1 MPCSHGPSCR
11 EAELVASTGWRRRR
25 TALSRLYLDK
35 VYRGSICL
43 RLVLPS
49 SFYTP
54 LGDEGRPK
62 FAQCLVPRPPHDAH
76 RSRVGRRAPTPTI
89 TTDRRLARPCG
100 EQKFGSL
107 RACRMLCDVW
117 TLARN
122 ARKLAF
128 HPWARGRTAV
138 VGSLCDAPIGSSTS
152 SPATSQHG
160 SSLDGSLLSMLLA
173 FCTASP
179 GSLRRPAGPA
189 RTASGAMALLS
200 TYLFD
205 ACRLSNLVAGG
216 RPAWRA
222 ARWQPAQ
229 YALDSDFCLAALTAA
244 ASGAGAS
251 RLASPVLSTPATRV
265 SARRPRRPRRA
276 RMARRSSGAFPAG
289 CAGQSASLRAP
300 PPLRGAA
307 TGAAA
312 VNTAAVY
319 VTIASLRRRSRR
331 RRSPLAAALPCPAQ
345 PSHKQTN
352 THADSLILVP
362 LSRAGGA

>member
-1 MPCSHGPSCR
+1 
-11 EAELVASTGWRRRR
+11 
-25 TALSRLYLDK
+25 
-35 VYRGSICL
+35 
-43 RLVLPS
+43 
-49 SFYTP
+49 
-54 LGDEGRPK
+54 
-62 FAQCLVPRPPHDAH
+62 
-76 RSRVGRRAPTPTI
+76 
-89 TTDRRLARPCG
+89 
-100 EQKFGSL
+100 
-107 RACRMLCDVW
+107 
-117 TLARN
+117 
-122 ARKLAF
+122 
-128 HPWARGRTAV
+128 
-138 VGSLCDAPIGSSTS
+138 
-152 SPATSQHG
+152 
-160 SSLDGSLLSMLLA
+160 MLLA

-205 ACRLSNLVAGG
+205 ACRLSNLVADG

-244 ASGAGAS
+244 ASGAGAG
-251 RLASPVLSTPATRV
+251 RLASPALPTPATRV

-319 VTIASLRRRSRR
+319 VTTASLCRRSRR
-331 RRSPLAAALPCPAQ
+331 RRSPLEAFYAQLQVSGQRIRARPQEPNEDAAGRVHRGP
-345 PSHKQTN
+345 
-352 THADSLILVP
+352 
-362 LSRAGGA
+362 RANVGGHTGATRR

>member
-1 MPCSHGPSCR
+1 M
-11 EAELVASTGWRRRR
+11 
-25 TALSRLYLDK
+25 
-35 VYRGSICL
+35 
-43 RLVLPS
+43 
-49 SFYTP
+49 
-54 LGDEGRPK
+54 
-62 FAQCLVPRPPHDAH
+62 
-76 RSRVGRRAPTPTI
+76 
-89 TTDRRLARPCG
+89 
-100 EQKFGSL
+100 
-107 RACRMLCDVW
+107 
-117 TLARN
+117 
-122 ARKLAF
+122 
-128 HPWARGRTAV
+128 

-160 SSLDGSLLSMLLA
+160 SSLDGSLLSMLSA

-251 RLASPVLSTPATRV
+251 RLASPVLSTPTTHV

-319 VTIASLRRRSRR
+319 ATIASLRRRSRR
-331 RRSPLAAALPCPAQ
+331 RRSPLAAALPCPAL

-352 THADSLILVP
+352 THPHPHTHTHTHTHTQHTLPQPRAPRALPPHALRLTPRVPRTPRAPRPMPLTLRLTPPSPPSQAFLIPATRRLLLPPHDRRLPVRQRLVP
-362 LSRAGGA
+362 PRR

>member
-1 MPCSHGPSCR
+1 MAITGQGPPYPSCCLLLMR
-11 EAELVASTGWRRRR
+11 DVRRNSDNVWSQN
-25 TALSRLYLDK
+25 A
-35 VYRGSICL
+35 
-43 RLVLPS
+43 
-49 SFYTP
+49 
-54 LGDEGRPK
+54 
-62 FAQCLVPRPPHDAH
+62 PHDAH
-76 RSRVGRRAPTPTI
+76 RRRVGRRAPTPTI

-331 RRSPLAAALPCPAQ
+331 RRSPLAAALPCPAL

-352 THADSLILVP
+352 THTHTHTHTQIHLSLIHI
-362 LSRAGGA
+362 

>member
-1 MPCSHGPSCR
+1 MATSGTPS
-11 EAELVASTGWRRRR
+11 
-25 TALSRLYLDK
+25 
-35 VYRGSICL
+35 
-43 RLVLPS
+43 P
-49 SFYTP
+49 
-54 LGDEGRPK
+54 
-62 FAQCLVPRPPHDAH
+62 
-76 RSRVGRRAPTPTI
+76 
-89 TTDRRLARPCG
+89 RRLARPCG

-152 SPATSQHG
+152 SPATSQHS
-160 SSLDGSLLSMLLA
+160 SSLDGSLPSMLSA

-265 SARRPRRPRRA
+265 SARRPRRPRRFGGW
-276 RMARRSSGAFPAG
+276 RPGGTRTSTHTCSR
-289 CAGQSASLRAP
+289 
-300 PPLRGAA
+300 AA
-307 TGAAA
+307 TGSR
-312 VNTAAVY
+312 
-319 VTIASLRRRSRR
+319 ASAWPRR
-331 RRSPLAAALPCPAQ
+331 RRHC
-345 PSHKQTN
+345 
-352 THADSLILVP
+352 
-362 LSRAGGA
+362 GGG

>member
-76 RSRVGRRAPTPTI
+76 RRRVGRRAPTPTI

-128 HPWARGRTAV
+128 HPCLGPRANDTV
-138 VGSLCDAPIGSSTS
+138 VGSLCDRLRSAPR
-152 SPATSQHG
+152 P
-160 SSLDGSLLSMLLA
+160 DR
-173 FCTASP
+173 
-179 GSLRRPAGPA
+179 LRR
-189 RTASGAMALLS
+189 AS
-200 TYLFD
+200 
-205 ACRLSNLVAGG
+205 
-216 RPAWRA
+216 
-222 ARWQPAQ
+222 
-229 YALDSDFCLAALTAA
+229 
-244 ASGAGAS
+244 
-251 RLASPVLSTPATRV
+251 
-265 SARRPRRPRRA
+265 
-276 RMARRSSGAFPAG
+276 MARRS
-289 CAGQSASLRAP
+289 
-300 PPLRGAA
+300 
-307 TGAAA
+307 
-312 VNTAAVY
+312 TAACSVC
-319 VTIASLRRRSRR
+319 SRHSVQPR
-331 RRSPLAAALPCPAQ
+331 QALCDGL
-345 PSHKQTN
+345 N
-352 THADSLILVP
+352 V
-362 LSRAGGA
+362 R

>member
-1 MPCSHGPSCR
+1 
-11 EAELVASTGWRRRR
+11 
-25 TALSRLYLDK
+25 
-35 VYRGSICL
+35 
-43 RLVLPS
+43 
-49 SFYTP
+49 
-54 LGDEGRPK
+54 
-62 FAQCLVPRPPHDAH
+62 
-76 RSRVGRRAPTPTI
+76 
-89 TTDRRLARPCG
+89 
-100 EQKFGSL
+100 
-107 RACRMLCDVW
+107 
-117 TLARN
+117 
-122 ARKLAF
+122 
-128 HPWARGRTAV
+128 V

-160 SSLDGSLLSMLLA
+160 SSLDGSLPSMLSA

-244 ASGAGAS
+244 ASGAGAG

-300 PPLRGAA
+300 PPLRGRCCREHCHRVHHHRLSSSPISP
-307 TGAAA
+307 T
-312 VNTAAVY
+312 
-319 VTIASLRRRSRR
+319 
-331 RRSPLAAALPCPAQ
+331 PLAARRRPALPRPALAQTNQHTHTHIHTHIQTHKTHPAQ
-345 PSHKQTN
+345 PRVERPAPSRPTPCASRLASHARPAPRAPSPRASRLPP
-352 THADSLILVP
+352 HP
-362 LSRAGGA
+362 LRHFSPPAARRLLLPPHDRRLPVLQRLLPPRRQRLLPGDRRPRAYWLDPSGTRLRGGAPKGRHAWHVGRLGRSLTSPPLVHPA

>member
-1 MPCSHGPSCR
+1 
-11 EAELVASTGWRRRR
+11 
-25 TALSRLYLDK
+25 
-35 VYRGSICL
+35 
-43 RLVLPS
+43 
-49 SFYTP
+49 
-54 LGDEGRPK
+54 
-62 FAQCLVPRPPHDAH
+62 
-76 RSRVGRRAPTPTI
+76 
-89 TTDRRLARPCG
+89 
-100 EQKFGSL
+100 
-107 RACRMLCDVW
+107 MLCDVW

-160 SSLDGSLLSMLLA
+160 SSLDGSLPSMLLA

-229 YALDSDFCLAALTAA
+229 YALDSDFCLAALTEHLEFFTSRFHFYSAWPLLGHHKGEGPSVDQRLCA
-244 ASGAGAS
+244 RPSCSAPAS
-251 RLASPVLSTPATRV
+251 RQVLSSTE
-265 SARRPRRPRRA
+265 
-276 RMARRSSGAFPAG
+276 
-289 CAGQSASLRAP
+289 
-300 PPLRGAA
+300 
-307 TGAAA
+307 
-312 VNTAAVY
+312 
-319 VTIASLRRRSRR
+319 
-331 RRSPLAAALPCPAQ
+331 
-345 PSHKQTN
+345 
-352 THADSLILVP
+352 
-362 LSRAGGA
+362 

>member
-1 MPCSHGPSCR
+1 
-11 EAELVASTGWRRRR
+11 
-25 TALSRLYLDK
+25 
-35 VYRGSICL
+35 
-43 RLVLPS
+43 
-49 SFYTP
+49 
-54 LGDEGRPK
+54 
-62 FAQCLVPRPPHDAH
+62 
-76 RSRVGRRAPTPTI
+76 
-89 TTDRRLARPCG
+89 
-100 EQKFGSL
+100 
-107 RACRMLCDVW
+107 
-117 TLARN
+117 
-122 ARKLAF
+122 
-128 HPWARGRTAV
+128 
-138 VGSLCDAPIGSSTS
+138 
-152 SPATSQHG
+152 
-160 SSLDGSLLSMLLA
+160 MLLA

-244 ASGAGAS
+244 ASGAGAG

-331 RRSPLAAALPCPAQ
+331 RRSPLAAALPCPALA
-345 PSHKQTN
+345 QTN
-352 THADSLILVP
+352 KHTRVHPDP
-362 LSRAGGA
+362 PGGAREGSSGPPAAPNAPPAALFW

>member
-1 MPCSHGPSCR
+1 
-11 EAELVASTGWRRRR
+11 
-25 TALSRLYLDK
+25 
-35 VYRGSICL
+35 
-43 RLVLPS
+43 
-49 SFYTP
+49 
-54 LGDEGRPK
+54 
-62 FAQCLVPRPPHDAH
+62 
-76 RSRVGRRAPTPTI
+76 
-89 TTDRRLARPCG
+89 
-100 EQKFGSL
+100 
-107 RACRMLCDVW
+107 MLCDVW

-244 ASGAGAS
+244 ASGAGAG

-265 SARRPRRPRRA
+265 SARRPRRPA
-276 RMARRSSGAFPAG
+276 ARRERSQQAVQGSLPHSG
-289 CAGQSASLRAP
+289 
-300 PPLRGAA
+300 
-307 TGAAA
+307 
-312 VNTAAVY
+312 
-319 VTIASLRRRSRR
+319 RR
-331 RRSPLAAALPCPAQ
+331 RRCAGPPPALLP
-345 PSHKQTN
+345 
-352 THADSLILVP
+352 
-362 LSRAGGA
+362 

>member
-1 MPCSHGPSCR
+1 
-11 EAELVASTGWRRRR
+11 
-25 TALSRLYLDK
+25 
-35 VYRGSICL
+35 
-43 RLVLPS
+43 
-49 SFYTP
+49 
-54 LGDEGRPK
+54 
-62 FAQCLVPRPPHDAH
+62 
-76 RSRVGRRAPTPTI
+76 
-89 TTDRRLARPCG
+89 
-100 EQKFGSL
+100 
-107 RACRMLCDVW
+107 
-117 TLARN
+117 
-122 ARKLAF
+122 
-128 HPWARGRTAV
+128 
-138 VGSLCDAPIGSSTS
+138 
-152 SPATSQHG
+152 
-160 SSLDGSLLSMLLA
+160 
-173 FCTASP
+173 
-179 GSLRRPAGPA
+179 
-189 RTASGAMALLS
+189 MALLS

-244 ASGAGAS
+244 ASGAGAG
-251 RLASPVLSTPATRV
+251 RLASPVLSTPVTRV

-331 RRSPLAAALPCPAQ
+331 RRSPLAAALPCPALA
-345 PSHKQTN
+345 QTN
-352 THADSLILVP
+352 KHTHTHTHIQTHIQTHKTHPAPTSSAPRLPPHALRLTPRVPRTPRAPRPHAPHLAPHASLP
-362 LSRAGGA
+362 TLSGISPPCCSPTPPPPA

>member
-1 MPCSHGPSCR
+1 
-11 EAELVASTGWRRRR
+11 
-25 TALSRLYLDK
+25 
-35 VYRGSICL
+35 
-43 RLVLPS
+43 
-49 SFYTP
+49 
-54 LGDEGRPK
+54 
-62 FAQCLVPRPPHDAH
+62 
-76 RSRVGRRAPTPTI
+76 
-89 TTDRRLARPCG
+89 
-100 EQKFGSL
+100 
-107 RACRMLCDVW
+107 MLCDVW

-160 SSLDGSLLSMLLA
+160 SSLDGSLPSMLLA

-276 RMARRSSGAFPAG
+276 RMARRSSGACSAG
-289 CAGQSASLRAP
+289 CAAQPDSLRAP
-300 PPLRGAA
+300 LMRRGAA
-307 TGAAA
+307 GGAAA
-312 VNTAAVY
+312 AHAALW
-319 VTIASLRRRSRR
+319 ASPSCPRRVADATCRSR
-331 RRSPLAAALPCPAQ
+331 LPCPSL
-345 PSHKQTN
+345 PSRKQTH
-352 THADSLILVP
+352 THA
-362 LSRAGGA
+362 RTHTHTHY

>member
-1 MPCSHGPSCR
+1 
-11 EAELVASTGWRRRR
+11 
-25 TALSRLYLDK
+25 
-35 VYRGSICL
+35 
-43 RLVLPS
+43 
-49 SFYTP
+49 
-54 LGDEGRPK
+54 
-62 FAQCLVPRPPHDAH
+62 
-76 RSRVGRRAPTPTI
+76 
-89 TTDRRLARPCG
+89 
-100 EQKFGSL
+100 
-107 RACRMLCDVW
+107 MLCDVW

-160 SSLDGSLLSMLLA
+160 SSLDGSLLSMLSA

-244 ASGAGAS
+244 ASGAGAG

-319 VTIASLRRRSRR
+319 VTIASLRRRTRR
-331 RRSPLAAALPCPAQ
+331 RRSPLAAALPCPAL

-352 THADSLILVP
+352 THTHNTHIHSHTHTTLPALTRAPRALPPHALRLTPRVPRTPHAPRPHAPHLAPHASLP
-362 LSRAGGA
+362 TLSGISPPCCSPTPPSPA

>member
-1 MPCSHGPSCR
+1 M
-11 EAELVASTGWRRRR
+11 
-25 TALSRLYLDK
+25 
-35 VYRGSICL
+35 
-43 RLVLPS
+43 
-49 SFYTP
+49 
-54 LGDEGRPK
+54 
-62 FAQCLVPRPPHDAH
+62 LVPRPPHDAH
-76 RSRVGRRAPTPTI
+76 RRRVVVGARRRRPSPPTDGSHGRAVSKNLGRCAPAGCSATSGRSPETP
-89 TTDRRLARPCG
+89 
-100 EQKFGSL
+100 GSL
-107 RACRMLCDVW
+107 PSTPGPEGERQS
-117 TLARN
+117 
-122 ARKLAF
+122 
-128 HPWARGRTAV
+128 V

-160 SSLDGSLLSMLLA
+160 SSLDGSLPSMLLA

-244 ASGAGAS
+244 ASGAGAG

-276 RMARRSSGAFPAG
+276 RIARRSSGE
-289 CAGQSASLRAP
+289 CQ
-300 PPLRGAA
+300 
-307 TGAAA
+307 
-312 VNTAAVY
+312 
-319 VTIASLRRRSRR
+319 
-331 RRSPLAAALPCPAQ
+331 
-345 PSHKQTN
+345 
-352 THADSLILVP
+352 
-362 LSRAGGA
+362 GG

>member
-1 MPCSHGPSCR
+1 
-11 EAELVASTGWRRRR
+11 
-25 TALSRLYLDK
+25 
-35 VYRGSICL
+35 
-43 RLVLPS
+43 
-49 SFYTP
+49 
-54 LGDEGRPK
+54 
-62 FAQCLVPRPPHDAH
+62 
-76 RSRVGRRAPTPTI
+76 
-89 TTDRRLARPCG
+89 
-100 EQKFGSL
+100 
-107 RACRMLCDVW
+107 MLCDVW

-200 TYLFD
+200 TYPFD

-276 RMARRSSGAFPAG
+276 RMARRSSGACPAG

-352 THADSLILVP
+352 THTHTHRHIQSHIQTHKTQPAPTSSAPRPPAQRPAPHASRPTHAPRPAPPHLAPHASLP
-362 LSRAGGA
+362 TLSGISPPCCLPTPPSPA

>member
-1 MPCSHGPSCR
+1 
-11 EAELVASTGWRRRR
+11 
-25 TALSRLYLDK
+25 
-35 VYRGSICL
+35 
-43 RLVLPS
+43 
-49 SFYTP
+49 
-54 LGDEGRPK
+54 
-62 FAQCLVPRPPHDAH
+62 
-76 RSRVGRRAPTPTI
+76 
-89 TTDRRLARPCG
+89 
-100 EQKFGSL
+100 
-107 RACRMLCDVW
+107 MLCDVW

-189 RTASGAMALLS
+189 RTALGAMALLS

-319 VTIASLRRRSRR
+319 ATIASLRRRSRR
-331 RRSPLAAALPCPAQ
+331 RRSPLAAALPCPAL

-352 THADSLILVP
+352 THTQTHTHKTHPAPTSSAPRPPAPRPAPHASRPTHAPRPAPPRPSPCASRLPPHP
-362 LSRAGGA
+362 LRHFCSRPRYSPTPPPPA

>member
-1 MPCSHGPSCR
+1 MNIPVREGETIEGSRTTRNRPYPVLKCSRH
-11 EAELVASTGWRRRR
+11 W
-25 TALSRLYLDK
+25 K
-35 VYRGSICL
+35 
-43 RLVLPS
+43 
-49 SFYTP
+49 
-54 LGDEGRPK
+54 GRPPQ
-62 FAQCLVPRPPHDAH
+62 FGQCSFPRPPHDAH
-76 RSRVGRRAPTPTI
+76 RRRVGRRAPTPTI

-160 SSLDGSLLSMLLA
+160 SSLDGSLPSMLLA

-244 ASGAGAS
+244 ASGAGAG
-251 RLASPVLSTPATRV
+251 RLASAAYACDTRV
-265 SARRPRRPRRA
+265 GSPPASPAAGPHGAPLVGSVPSRLCRA
-276 RMARRSSGAFPAG
+276 A
-289 CAGQSASLRAP
+289 CLTQ
-300 PPLRGAA
+300 
-307 TGAAA
+307 GAAA
-312 VNTAAVY
+312 AARGRH
-319 VTIASLRRRSRR
+319 RRCCREHCRR
-331 RRSPLAAALPCPAQ
+331 VRHHRLSSSPISPTPLAARRRPALPCPALA
-345 PSHKQTN
+345 QTN
-352 THADSLILVP
+352 THTHTHTHT
-362 LSRAGGA
+362 

>member
-1 MPCSHGPSCR
+1 MEGKLPGVSGERPDV
-11 EAELVASTGWRRRR
+11 AEHPAG
-25 TALSRLYLDK
+25 AQ
-35 VYRGSICL
+35 
-43 RLVLPS
+43 
-49 SFYTP
+49 
-54 LGDEGRPK
+54 RPK
-62 FAQCLVPRPPHDAH
+62 FLLTARPCEP
-76 RSRVGRRAPTPTI
+76 SVGGDGRRRRAPTPTI

-152 SPATSQHG
+152 PPATSQHG
-160 SSLDGSLLSMLLA
+160 SSLDGSLPSMLSA

-229 YALDSDFCLAALTAA
+229 YALDSDFCLAALTA
-244 ASGAGAS
+244 G
-251 RLASPVLSTPATRV
+251 PA
-265 SARRPRRPRRA
+265 
-276 RMARRSSGAFPAG
+276 PAP
-289 CAGQSASLRAP
+289 Q
-300 PPLRGAA
+300 
-307 TGAAA
+307 
-312 VNTAAVY
+312 
-319 VTIASLRRRSRR
+319 
-331 RRSPLAAALPCPAQ
+331 
-345 PSHKQTN
+345 
-352 THADSLILVP
+352 
-362 LSRAGGA
+362 

>member
-1 MPCSHGPSCR
+1 
-11 EAELVASTGWRRRR
+11 
-25 TALSRLYLDK
+25 
-35 VYRGSICL
+35 
-43 RLVLPS
+43 
-49 SFYTP
+49 
-54 LGDEGRPK
+54 
-62 FAQCLVPRPPHDAH
+62 
-76 RSRVGRRAPTPTI
+76 
-89 TTDRRLARPCG
+89 
-100 EQKFGSL
+100 
-107 RACRMLCDVW
+107 MLCDVW

-229 YALDSDFCLAALTAA
+229 YALDSDFCLAALTEHLEFFT
-244 ASGAGAS
+244 S
-251 RLASPVLSTPATRV
+251 RFHFY
-265 SARRPRRPRRA
+265 SAW
-276 RMARRSSGAFPAG
+276 
-289 CAGQSASLRAP
+289 
-300 PPLRGAA
+300 PLLGHHK
-307 TGAAA
+307 GEG
-312 VNTAAVY
+312 
-319 VTIASLRRRSRR
+319 
-331 RRSPLAAALPCPAQ
+331 
-345 PSHKQTN
+345 PSV
-352 THADSLILVP
+352 DL
-362 LSRAGGA
+362 

>member
-1 MPCSHGPSCR
+1 M
-11 EAELVASTGWRRRR
+11 
-25 TALSRLYLDK
+25 
-35 VYRGSICL
+35 
-43 RLVLPS
+43 
-49 SFYTP
+49 
-54 LGDEGRPK
+54 
-62 FAQCLVPRPPHDAH
+62 
-76 RSRVGRRAPTPTI
+76 AP
-89 TTDRRLARPCG
+89 
-100 EQKFGSL
+100 
-107 RACRMLCDVW
+107 
-117 TLARN
+117 
-122 ARKLAF
+122 
-128 HPWARGRTAV
+128 
-138 VGSLCDAPIGSSTS
+138 
-152 SPATSQHG
+152 
-160 SSLDGSLLSMLLA
+160 
-173 FCTASP
+173 
-179 GSLRRPAGPA
+179 
-189 RTASGAMALLS
+189 LS
-200 TYLFD
+200 TYPFD

-276 RMARRSSGAFPAG
+276 RMARRSSGACPAG

-345 PSHKQTN
+345 PSHKQTH
-352 THADSLILVP
+352 THPGAHTHTYRHTKHTLPQPRAPRALPPNALRLTPRVP
-362 LSRAGGA
+362 RTPRAPRPLTSRLTPPSPPSQAFLPPCCSPTPPPPA

>member
-1 MPCSHGPSCR
+1 
-11 EAELVASTGWRRRR
+11 
-25 TALSRLYLDK
+25 
-35 VYRGSICL
+35 
-43 RLVLPS
+43 
-49 SFYTP
+49 
-54 LGDEGRPK
+54 
-62 FAQCLVPRPPHDAH
+62 
-76 RSRVGRRAPTPTI
+76 
-89 TTDRRLARPCG
+89 
-100 EQKFGSL
+100 
-107 RACRMLCDVW
+107 MLCDVW

-331 RRSPLAAALPCPAQ
+331 RRSPLAAALPCPALA
-345 PSHKQTN
+345 QTN
-352 THADSLILVP
+352 KHTHTHTHIQTHIQTHKTHPAPTSSAPRLPPHALRLTPRVPRTPRAPRPHAPHLAPHASLPTLSEAFLLPAARRILLPPHDRRLPVLWRLLP
-362 LSRAGGA
+362 LRRQRPLPVRPGEGQERSHSNGWEIF